1 MFNKPNARETILWDT
16 INGMWIYYTVE
27 QALNA
32 GRITMTVIPIEEP
45 YNHWRG
51 GPDRFKLI
59 VLGKLL
65 LQNPLLG
72 DKRNYS

>member
-1 MFNKPNARETILWDT
+1 MFDKPNVRETILWDT
-16 INGMWIYYTVE
+16 INGMWIYNTVE

-32 GRITMTVIPIEEP
+32 RRITMITIPIEEP
-45 YNHWRG
+45 YSHWRG

-59 VLGKLL
+59 VLGKSL

-72 DKRNYS
+72 DRHNYS

>member
-16 INGMWIYYTVE
+16 INGMWIYNTVE

-32 GRITMTVIPIEEP
+32 GRITMIVIPIEEP

-51 GPDRFKLI
+51 GPDHFKLI

-72 DKRNYS
+72 DKGNYS